1 MYVKDEPCTIA
12 VGALG
17 VHWVFGMKDA
27 VFYGFLV
34 QALVVFT
41 AWLPALIVF
50 AFDGRCEPL
59 MVYGNVLGIVVG
71 VIIVCK
77 FLPQLRSSIYA
88 KGSHSLS
95 YMTYGVDAVAGVVA
109 WAQKFF
115 ITKERIST
123 WLPPLFLH
131 LLEVVVL
138 SLNFYHD
145 SRRKEEA
152 GDGEDKPLRPKRKTS
167 YLSLLWSL

>member
-1 MYVKDEPCTIA
+1 
-12 VGALG
+12 
-17 VHWVFGMKDA
+17 
-27 VFYGFLV
+27 
-34 QALVVFT
+34 
-41 AWLPALIVF
+41 
-50 AFDGRCEPL
+50 
-59 MVYGNVLGIVVG
+59 MVYGNLVGFVVG

-77 FLPQLRSSIYA
+77 FLPQLHASVYA

-95 YMTYGVDAVAGVVA
+95 YVTYGVDAVAGVVA

-131 LLEVVVL
+131 FLEVVVL

-145 SRRKEEA
+145 SRRKDEA
-152 GDGEDKPLRPKRKTS
+152 GEEKPLHPKRKMS
-167 YLSLLWSL
+167 YLSFLL